1 MRRLLSILS
10 LAALAPLSASWAQLV
25 APNEAGVALGHVH
38 LNVRDIEAHKKF
50 WTTLGATPT
59 KLDTIDVMK
68 FPGGLVLLRKA
79 EPSGG
84 SVGSVVNHI
93 GFIVPNVEEALAKW
107 KAAGL
112 RTEFATPE
120 RGYVTSPDDLRIEIN
135 KDASLTVPIAMH
147 HIHFYAVESAMPEI
161 EAWYVKMF
169 GAKPASESGVFDIP
183 GVNMR
188 ITKVPTPTVAI
199 KGRVLDHIGFE
210 VKNLEAF
217 CKKLEASG
225 VKLDTLYT
233 KRPAL
238 GIAIAYITDP
248 WGTYIELTEGL
259 NKL

>member
-1 MRRLLSILS
+1 MRRLILILS
-10 LAALAPLSASWAQLV
+10 LATLWLLPASWAQV
-25 APNEAGVALGHVH
+25 TAPNEAGVSMGHAH

-50 WTTLGATPT
+50 WIALGGIPV
-59 KLDTIDVMK
+59 KLGTIEGMK
-68 FPGGLVLLRKA
+68 FPNGLVFLRQA

-93 GFIVPNVEEALAKW
+93 GFFVPNVEEALAKW
-107 KAAGL
+107 KSGGL
-112 RTEFATPE
+112 QTELATPE

-135 KDASLTVPIAMH
+135 KDASLTVPIAMR
-147 HIHFYAVESAMPEI
+147 HIHFYATEAALPEI
-161 EAWYVKMF
+161 QAWYVKLF
-169 GAKPASESGVFDIP
+169 GAKPQKDSGVFDIP
-183 GVNMR
+183 GVTLR
-188 ITKVPTPTVAI
+188 ITKVPAPNVGT

-225 VKLDTLYT
+225 VKFDTPYS

-238 GIAIAYITDP
+238 GIAIAYLTDP

-259 NKL
+259 DKL

>member
-1 MRRLLSILS
+1 MRRHFVILS
-10 LAALAPLSASWAQLV
+10 LAAIWPLAASWAQLT
-25 APNEAGVALGHVH
+25 APNQAGVSLGHVH

-50 WTTLGATPT
+50 WIALGATPI
-59 KLDTIDVMK
+59 KLDTIEVMK
-68 FPGGLVLLRKA
+68 FPDGLVFLRQA
-79 EPSGG
+79 EPSAG

-93 GFIVPNVEEALAKW
+93 GFYVPNVEEALAKW

-112 RTEFATPE
+112 QTEFATPE

-135 KDASLTVPIAMH
+135 KDASLTVPIVMH
-147 HIHFYAVESAMPEI
+147 HIHFYATETALPEI

-169 GAKPASESGVFDIP
+169 GAKPGKDSGLFHIP
-183 GVNMR
+183 GVDLR
-188 ITKVPTPTVAI
+188 ITKVPAPLAAI

-225 VKLDTLYT
+225 VKLDMPYS

-238 GIAIAYITDP
+238 GIAIAFLTDP